1 MSYLPDLDLSS
12 VLDSS
17 TADLVADF
25 YKPALAVSVQY
36 DRGVGYFSSGWLRL
50 VAQGM
55 NQFAANGGRARILTS
70 PILDEADWQ
79 ALQTGD
85 AARTDPILYAA
96 LTQNIADL
104 EQHLEADTR
113 SALAWMVADGILT
126 FKLALP
132 QNKLAGGDFHDKFG
146 IFADGQGERVSFNG
160 SPNESVR
167 GVYNYESLKIFKSWE
182 PAFAPLVEADRQRF
196 ERLWNNEDLN
206 VRVFELP
213 EAARE
218 QILQLREGER
228 PYPEPEWVK
237 LRRIKEGAVTY
248 QTARPHI
255 PPQIILRPYQE
266 EAIEAWFNNNNR
278 GLFEMATGTGKTITA
293 LATAV
298 RLFHQKKRLIF
309 VVACPHKH
317 LVNQWANE
325 ARQFGFRPICVAE
338 ARSKWEDDVATELR
352 DFRKQYNDIVTLI
365 TTNKS
370 LTEGRFPEL
379 MQEMWHDTLFISD
392 EAHYAGAAV
401 MLRSLPQDSPWRLGL
416 SATPIRHYDEDGS
429 EGILDYF
436 GDIVF
441 SFPLEKAIGEFLT
454 PYYYHPI
461 PVEMTEDEFAEYCVL
476 TEKLRKHI
484 HTENDQLSE
493 VGQKIAIQRARVQ
506 NNSVSKLDWL
516 QENIERYAKFKH
528 ALFYVGDR
536 IFPDV
541 QQLLGLEKRVRI
553 HEFTHRQTS
562 NEERQQILTRF
573 ANGDLQALVAMK
585 CLDEGVD
592 VPPTRTA
599 YFLASSGN
607 PREFVQRRGRVLR
620 RFEGKDFATIYDL
633 ISMPPMDYIEMGSA
647 HPEYN
652 AIRAAIRREYRRIQ
666 EFASMAENH
675 YQSLD
680 GMFDIVQQL
689 NLLSEE

>member
-1 MSYLPDLDLSS
+1 MSLQSLQLPI
-12 VLDSS
+12 VIDSS
-17 TADLVADF
+17 SADMASEF
-25 YKPALAVSVQY
+25 YVPALSVSVNY
-36 DRGVGYFSSGWLRL
+36 DRGVGFFSSGWLRM
-50 VAQGM
+50 VAQGLEA
-55 NQFAANGGRARILTS
+55 FAANGGRARFITS
-70 PILDEADWQ
+70 PILDSNDWE
-79 ALQTGD
+79 ALQMGD
-85 AARTDPILYAA
+85 AARTDPA
-96 LTQNIADL
+96 LWIALRRNI
-104 EQHLEADTR
+104 EALSAQMEHDTL

-146 IFADGQGERVSFNG
+146 IFTDIEGNQVSFNG
-160 SPNESVR
+160 SPNESIQ
-167 GVYNYESLKIFKSWE
+167 GFYNYESNKIFKSWE
-182 PAFAPLVEADRQRF
+182 SGFAPLVGADARRF
-196 ERLWNNEDLN
+196 ERLWKNEDPN

-213 EAARE
+213 EAAKE
-218 QILQLREGER
+218 QIVRLREGER
-228 PYPEPEWVK
+228 PYPPPAWVK
-237 LRRIKEGAVTY
+237 LLHTKENSVPY
-248 QTARPHI
+248 QTTRPHI
-255 PPQIILRPYQE
+255 PPHITLRPYQI
-266 EAIEAWFNNNNR
+266 EAIDAWFANDCR

-293 LATAV
+293 LAGAV
-298 RLFHQKKRLIF
+298 RLFEQERRLLLVIT
-309 VVACPHKH
+309 CPYKH

-325 ARQFGFRPICVAE
+325 SRQFGFRPICVAE
-338 ARSKWEDDVATELR
+338 ARSKWEDDVASELR
-352 DFRKQYNDIVTLI
+352 DFRKQYSDIVTLI

-370 LTEGRFPEL
+370 LTQGRFPEL
-379 MQEMWHDTLFISD
+379 MQGLWSDALFISD

-401 MLRSLPQDSPWRLGL
+401 MLRSLPQDAPWRLGL

-441 SFPLEKAIGEFLT
+441 SFPLEQAIGEYLT

-461 PVEMTEDEFAEYCVL
+461 PVEMTEDEFAEFCVL
-476 TEKLRKHI
+476 TEKLRRYMRSDK
-484 HTENDQLSE
+484 EPLSE
-493 VGQKIAIQRARVQ
+493 AAQMIAIQRARIQ
-506 NNSVSKLDWL
+506 NNSISKLDWL
-516 QENIERYAKFKH
+516 QDNVERYAKFKY
-528 ALFYVGDR
+528 ALFYVGER

-541 QQLLGLEKRVRI
+541 QQLLGLEKRIRI

-620 RFEGKDFATIYDL
+620 RFEGKEFATIYDL
-633 ISMPPMDYIEMGSA
+633 ISIPPLTYIEMGSA
-647 HPEYN
+647 HSEYS
-652 AIRAAIRREYRRIQ
+652 AVRAAIRREYRRIQ

-675 YQSLD
+675 YQALD

-689 NLLSEE
+689 DLLGEE

>member
-1 MSYLPDLDLSS
+1 MSLKKLILVPVMDT
-12 VLDSS
+12 S
-17 TADLVADF
+17 TADMAGELYV
-25 YKPALAVSVQY
+25 PALSVAVRY
-36 DRGVGYFSSGWLRL
+36 DRGVGFFSSGWLQV

-55 NQFAANGGRARILTS
+55 VQFAANGGRARVITS
-70 PILDEADWQ
+70 PILAAADWE
-79 ALQTGD
+79 ALQMGD
-85 AARTDPILYAA
+85 AARTNPLLRAA
-96 LTQNIADL
+96 LMRNIDALAMQL
-104 EQHLEADTR
+104 ERETL
-113 SALAWMVADGILT
+113 SALAWMVADRVLT

-132 QNKLAGGDFHDKFG
+132 QKKLAGGDFHDKFG
-146 IFADGQGERVSFNG
+146 IFTDSDGNQVSFNG
-160 SPNESVR
+160 SPNESIQ
-167 GVYNYESLKIFKSWE
+167 GFHNYESNKIFKSWE
-182 PAFAPLVEADRQRF
+182 PGFAPLVEADVKRF
-196 ERLWNNEDLN
+196 ERLWNNEDPN

-218 QILQLREGER
+218 QIVRLREGQR
-228 PYPEPEWVK
+228 PYPEPEWVRLQK
-237 LRRIKEGAVTY
+237 LKEGTITY
-248 QTARPHI
+248 QPTRPHI
-255 PPQIILRPYQE
+255 PAKITLRPYQE
-266 EAIEAWFNNNNR
+266 EAINAWFKNGNH

-293 LATAV
+293 LAAAV
-298 RLFHQKKRLIF
+298 RLFEQKKRLIL
-309 VVACPHKH
+309 VVACPYKH
-317 LVNQWANE
+317 LVNQWAKE
-325 ARQFGFRPICVAE
+325 ARQFGFRPLCVAE
-338 ARSKWEDDVATELR
+338 ARNKWEDDVATELR

-379 MQEMWHDTLFISD
+379 MQEMWRDALFISD

-401 MLRSLPQDSPWRLGL
+401 MLRSLPQDAPWRMGL

-461 PVEMTEDEFAEYCVL
+461 PVEMTEDEFTEFCVL
-476 TEKLRKHI
+476 TEKLRKHL
-484 HTENDQLSE
+484 HTNNDQLSDA
-493 VGQKIAIQRARVQ
+493 GQKIAIQRARIQ
-506 NNSVSKLDWL
+506 NNSVSKLEWL

-528 ALFYVGDR
+528 TLFYVGDR
-536 IFPDV
+536 IFSDV
-541 QQLLGLEKRVRI
+541 QQLLGLGKRIRI

-573 ANGDLQALVAMK
+573 ASGDLQALVAMR

-620 RFEGKDFATIYDL
+620 RFEGKDFAVIYDL
-633 ISMPPMDYIEMGSA
+633 ISIPPLDYIEVGSA

-675 YQSLD
+675 YQALD
-680 GMFDIVQQL
+680 QLFDIVQQL
-689 NLLSEE
+689 NLMGEE